1 MQVPQFSSYQK
12 RVLLVLALINFVNWV
27 DRQVIFPLF
36 PLLRNEFRV
45 TYEQLGLLVLA
56 FSVVHSCGSLVLGR
70 LADLTSRRKV
80 ISYGILF
87 WSGATF
93 LSGIASSFRSMLISR
108 SMVGVGEAAYTPAAT
123 AIISQNFPREVR
135 ARVQGVFD
143 LGMFLGGAAGIVLGG
158 IIAGSFGWRPAFF
171 LVGIPGLLLSLAV
184 FRLPET
190 IHAEAQRKIPLRS
203 LARVPA
209 YVMVL
214 ISGCFITFAG
224 NAYVIWGTE
233 FVHTYKGLGL
243 REAGML
249 MGGTVV
255 IAGLLGV
262 STGAILADRL
272 AKRFVWGRVL
282 AVSMGFIISAPL
294 VFTALHAPSIPVLLA
309 TFGLGTFFMCWYH
322 GPVTAIVHDLI
333 PPTAHSTAIGVYY
346 FLMNSVS
353 NILAS
358 WGVGRVADSYGLMTG
373 LHTAVA
379 AQVVGGV
386 CFLGVIWFIRRDGL
400 EHPALAHYRSSAL
413 PIPASLEAL
422 PASPF
427 LETPTV

>member
-1 MQVPQFSSYQK
+1 MRVPQFSSYQT

-36 PLLRNEFRV
+36 PLLRDEFHV
-45 TYEQLGLLVLA
+45 TFEQLGLLVLA

-93 LSGIASSFRSMLISR
+93 LSGIASSFRYMLLSR

-123 AIISQNFPREVR
+123 AIISHNFPREVR

-143 LGMFLGGAAGIVLGG
+143 LGMFLGGAMGIVLGG

-171 LVGIPGLLLSLAV
+171 IVGIPGLMLSFAV
-184 FRLPET
+184 FRLPES
-190 IHAEAQRKIPLRS
+190 IHAKPQQRIPLRN

-233 FVHTYKGLGL
+233 FVHDYKGLGL
-243 REAGML
+243 REAGLL

-262 STGAILADRL
+262 STGAVLADLL

-282 AVSMGFIISAPL
+282 TVSIGFIISAPL
-294 VFTALHAPSIPVLLA
+294 IFTALHTSSIPILLV
-309 TFGLGTFFMCWYH
+309 TFGMGTFFMCWYH
-322 GPVTAIVHDLI
+322 GPVTAVVHDLI
-333 PPTAHSTAIGVYY
+333 PPQAHSTAIGIYY

-358 WGVGRVADSYGLMTG
+358 WGVGRIADSYGLLSGM
-373 LHTAVA
+373 HTALA
-379 AQVVGGV
+379 AQVVGGI
-386 CFLGVIWFIRRDGL
+386 CFLGVIGFIRRDGL
-400 EHPALAHYRSSAL
+400 DHPALAQYRSTLEPVSSS
-413 PIPASLEAL
+413 PEPVPVSPA
-422 PASPF
+422 
-427 LETPTV
+427 LETPGA